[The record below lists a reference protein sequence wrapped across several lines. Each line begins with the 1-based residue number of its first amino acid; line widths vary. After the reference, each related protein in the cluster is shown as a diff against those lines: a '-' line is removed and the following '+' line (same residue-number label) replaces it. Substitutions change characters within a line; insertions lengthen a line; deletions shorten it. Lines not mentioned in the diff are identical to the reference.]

1 MSATRYLLAVLL
13 LALGSASPL
22 ACARETL
29 RVLAW
34 PGYADRDLVKQFE
47 DRYNATVEVTFVS
60 SDEILWEKVKSGQG
74 ADFDVFAVNTAEL
87 TRYIDQGLSIPLDLS
102 HIPNTR
108 HQLPRFSNLQSIPGI
123 TREGRV
129 YAIPYTYS
137 AMGLIY
143 DRKQVKKP
151 PTSMAAMWD
160 PRLKGRVLAYDGSS
174 QNFSMVALSLG
185 IKTPFQL
192 KEKDF
197 RRVAKR
203 LVALRANVLTFYT
216 LPEESIALFR
226 DNSIALMFANYGTQ
240 QVDQLRKAGADIG
253 YVIPQEGA
261 LAWLDCWTITRGVR
275 NKRLAEDW
283 INYTLEKPFSDAL
296 TQRQGL
302 ANTIEPSPSADKSD
316 KIIWLEPVE
325 DFKMRAE
332 LWTRILSGDRA
343 GKF

>member
-13 LALGSASPL
+13 LALGSASPM

-47 DRYNATVEVTFVS
+47 DRYDATVEVTFVS
-60 SDEILWEKVKSGQG
+60 SDEILWEKVKAGQG

-87 TRYIDQGLSIPLDLS
+87 TRYIDEGLSIPLDLS
-102 HIPNTR
+102 HIPNTK
-108 HQLPRFSNLQSIPGI
+108 HQLPRFSNLKSIPGI

-160 PRLKGRVLAYDGSS
+160 PRFKGRVLAYDGSS

-192 KEKDF
+192 KERDF
-197 RRVAKR
+197 RRVTER

-226 DNSIALMFANYGTQ
+226 DN
-240 QVDQLRKAGADIG
+240 
-253 YVIPQEGA
+253 
-261 LAWLDCWTITRGVR
+261 
-275 NKRLAEDW
+275 
-283 INYTLEKPFSDAL
+283 
-296 TQRQGL
+296 
-302 ANTIEPSPSADKSD
+302 
-316 KIIWLEPVE
+316 
-325 DFKMRAE
+325 
-332 LWTRILSGDRA
+332 
-343 GKF
+343 

>member
-22 ACARETL
+22 ACAKETL

-47 DRYNATVEVTFVS
+47 DRYDATVEVTFVS
-60 SDEILWEKVKSGQG
+60 SDEILWEKVKAGQG

-102 HIPNTR
+102 NIPNTR
-108 HQLPRFSNLQSIPGI
+108 HQQPRFSDLQSIPGI

-143 DRKQVKKP
+143 DRKQIKKP
-151 PTSMAAMWD
+151 PTSMAALWD
-160 PRLKGRVLAYDGSS
+160 PRFKGRVLAYDGSS

-192 KEKDF
+192 KERDF
-197 RRVAKR
+197 RRIAER

-253 YVIPQEGA
+253 YVIPKEGA
-261 LAWLDCWTITRGVR
+261 LAWLDCWTLTRGVR
-275 NKRLAEDW
+275 NKRLAENW

-325 DFKMRAE
+325 DFKMRAA